1 MYKGIRIALTV
12 CAVLAAAG
20 LALVLAGYLMGGSPN
35 FSLDWKN
42 RKITTPDAA
51 EVRSERTPEAF
62 RALEIE
68 AATADITVERG
79 ESWSLRYALFDEPEI
94 TERGGTLK
102 IKTTEHGSIGIVG
115 ISFDRSRAPSI
126 TVTVPADA
134 ALDRITVTTAAGDIT
149 LSALEAGAVSLM
161 CGTGDIR
168 LRDVSAAELDIEAN
182 TGDVIVENAS
192 CAGQADVEGNTGD
205 IRISEFTV
213 SGELEC
219 ETNTGD
225 VSLSLPEG
233 DYALELETDLGDVIV
248 DGKAQG
254 RRYDSGSGVPVHAE
268 TNTGD
273 VRFSNHP

>member
-1 MYKGIRIALTV
+1 MHKGIRIALTV
-12 CAVLAAAG
+12 CAVLTAVG
-20 LALVLAGYLMGGSPN
+20 LALALAGYLMGGNLN

-51 EVRSERTPEAF
+51 EVRGERTPEAF
-62 RALEIE
+62 TALEIE

-94 TERGGTLK
+94 TESGGTLK
-102 IKTTEHGSIGIVG
+102 IKTTEHGSISIVG
-115 ISFDRSRAPSI
+115 ISFDRSKAPSI

-134 ALDRITVTTAAGDIT
+134 ALERITVTTATGDIT
-149 LSALEAGAVSLM
+149 LSALEADAVSAV
-161 CGTGDIR
+161 CNTGDIL
-168 LRDVSAAELDIEAN
+168 LRDVNAAELDIE
-182 TGDVIVENAS
+182 S
-192 CAGQADVEGNTGD
+192 NTGD
-205 IRISEFTV
+205 IRISALAV
-213 SGELEC
+213 SGGLEC

-233 DYALELETDLGDVIV
+233 NYALDLETDLGDVTV
-248 DGKAQG
+248 NGKAQG

-273 VRFSNHP
+273 VRFSDHP